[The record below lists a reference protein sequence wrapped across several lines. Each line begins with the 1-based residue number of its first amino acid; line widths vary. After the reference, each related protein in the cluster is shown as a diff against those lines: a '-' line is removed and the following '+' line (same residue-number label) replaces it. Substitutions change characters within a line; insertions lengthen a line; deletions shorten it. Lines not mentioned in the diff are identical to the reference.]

1 VAIGDDPCVVTVR
14 SAIEIVH
21 AREIL
26 DSRGRPTVEV
36 EVTLVGGQRSAASV
50 PAGASRGRHEA
61 VELRDGDSGRYRGL
75 GVRQAVAN
83 VNDVLAPLMT
93 GRDARDQTGLDEALL
108 EADGSA
114 DKSNLGANALLGV
127 SLAVARAA
135 ASAAGIPL
143 WRQLGGDGAR
153 VLPLPMINLV
163 SGGLHAGRNIDV
175 QDFLVVPVGAT
186 CFRQALEMSAEVH
199 ASVADLI
206 AERGLS
212 TLKAD
217 EGGFA
222 PALESNVAALELV
235 VAAIERSGYEPG
247 ADVSVA
253 IDVAA
258 SHFFDP
264 ETELYRLDADERT
277 LDAAGLV
284 DLLEGW
290 VDAYP
295 VVSLEDVLAED
306 DWAGWTAFS
315 DRLTANVQ
323 VVGDDVFATNATRLQ
338 RGIEDGVANA
348 VLVKMNQ
355 AGTLTE
361 TLHVIEQAHA
371 AGYRCIVSARS
382 GETEDAFMA
391 DLAVATNAGQIKV
404 GSLAQ
409 SERLAKY
416 NQLLRIEE
424 ALGDDAVFAGR
435 DALAR

>member
-1 VAIGDDPCVVTVR
+1 VVTVR
-14 SAIEIVH
+14 SAIETVH

-36 EVTLVGGQRSAASV
+36 EVTLVGGHRSAASV

-61 VELRDGDSGRYRGL
+61 VELRDGDPGRYRGL
-75 GVRQAVAN
+75 GVRRAVAN
-83 VNDVLAPLMT
+83 VNDVLAPLIA
-93 GRDARDQTGLDEALL
+93 GRDARDQAEIDEALL
-108 EADGSA
+108 EADGTA

-135 ASAAGIPL
+135 ASAAGVPL
-143 WRQLGGDGAR
+143 WRQLGGEDAR

-163 SGGLHAGRNIDV
+163 SGGLHAGRNVDV
-175 QDFLVVPVGAT
+175 QDFLIVPVGAT
-186 CFRQALEMSAEVH
+186 CFRYALEMSAEVH
-199 ASVADLI
+199 ASAADLI

-235 VAAIERSGYEPG
+235 VAAIERSGYTPG
-247 ADVSVA
+247 ADVSVG

-264 ETELYRLDADERT
+264 EAGVYRLEADERT

-323 VVGDDVFATNATRLQ
+323 VVGDDLFATNAKRLQ

-361 TLHVIEQAHA
+361 TLDVIEQAHA

-382 GETEDAFMA
+382 GETEDTFMA
-391 DLAVATNAGQIKV
+391 DLAVATNAGQIKI

-416 NQLLRIEE
+416 NRLLRIEE

-435 DALAR
+435 AALAR